1 MEVAMEEQATQPAG
15 KSLIVVGAGEE
26 EVSFVQ
32 DAREALE
39 ALDLHPVSLPLWK
52 QPARRYL
59 LSSLGSSSRRA
70 MTGALYNLVLML
82 FMQFPNP
89 REREKKTHPT
99 EMEQEGRRQLVYAFP
114 WEGLR
119 IQHTSALRAKLL
131 ELVDHDDYKPSTANQ
146 HLAAL
151 RGVLRAAWEMELMT
165 TDEYQRAINV
175 KDISGDSEPAGRSL
189 HEGEIERILATCVSD
204 PTVKGCRDLA
214 ILQLLYITGMRRA
227 EVAQLDRD
235 DYTIATH
242 EMKIRKSKRRKGRT
256 VYLKAVGAREALEA
270 WLGFRG
276 DSEGPLFLHV
286 RRGGHIMWG
295 SVLPPTR
302 SPDDALDQDEKK
314 PRKSKRTKATVKQG
328 RGDERE
334 EAEADGHL
342 SDQAVYNVVVE
353 RAAEAGIH
361 DLSTHDFRRN
371 HIGDLLAKGIDLS
384 IAQELAGHADP
395 KTTKNYD
402 RRPAEVRADAAEK
415 LDAPHIRWQPGV
427 QRRQARKHTV

>member
-1 MEVAMEEQATQPAG
+1 MEEQATQPTG
-15 KSLIVVGAGEE
+15 KSLVTVGASEE

-32 DAREALE
+32 SAREALE
-39 ALDLHPVSLPLWK
+39 VLGLHPVSLPLWK

-59 LSSLGSSSRRA
+59 KSSLGSTSRRA
-70 MTGALYNLVLML
+70 MTGALHNLVLML
-82 FMQFPNP
+82 FMQFPTNP
-89 REREKKTHPT
+89 RERKRNTHPS
-99 EMEQEGRRQLVYAFP
+99 EQEQEDRRQLVYVFP

-165 TDEYQRAINV
+165 TDEYQRAINI

-189 HEGEIERILATCVSD
+189 HEGEIERILAACVSD

-214 ILQLLYITGMRRA
+214 ILQLLYITGLRRA
-227 EVAQLDRD
+227 EVAVLDRD
-235 DYTIATH
+235 DYTIATQ

-256 VYLKAVGAREALEA
+256 VYVKAVGAREALEA

-286 RRGGHIMWG
+286 RRGGHIVWG

-302 SPDDALDQDEKK
+302 SPDEALDQDEAK
-314 PRKSKRTKATVKQG
+314 PRKSKRTKATAQQG
-328 RGDERE
+328 RGDEQE
-334 EAEADGHL
+334 EAESDGHL
-342 SDQAVYNVVVE
+342 ADQSIYKVVVE

-361 DLSTHDFRRN
+361 DLSTHDFRHN

-415 LDAPHIRWQPGV
+415 LDAPVIRWQPGAH
-427 QRRQARKHTV
+427 RRKTRKQATKPD